1 MSVRSLITYEELQQA
16 YARIEFFPDP
26 NEPTT
31 FQKTGETIR
40 FFHNGRNGRY
50 YWAIVVED
58 IERTEEMLGM
68 ADDYSKALMLAI
80 WTILDPEQS
89 DEVR

>member
-16 YARIEFFPDP
+16 YAEIGFFADSKNPD
-26 NEPTT
+26 T
-31 FQKTGETIR
+31 FQREGETVR
-40 FFHNGRNGRY
+40 FFHPGHNGKY

-68 ADDYSKALMLAI
+68 TGKYSKDFMLAI
-80 WTILDPEQS
+80 WGTLDLEQS
-89 DEVR
+89 GEAC